1 MNEIRKK
8 ADELG
13 EKLIKTNFAQQVINK
28 IKNNRIFQLI
38 YREAEKLIE
47 KKMLEEIKK
56 EDVPKHI
63 AIIMDGNRRYAMQA
77 GLPPYKGHEVGEDK
91 LKEVIEWCYEI
102 GTKILTVFAFSTDN
116 FKRSKEEVEHLMKL
130 FEEDLKKLSEEN
142 RIHEKKVRIKV
153 IGCIDL
159 LPEKVR
165 KAAIDVMKKTE
176 NYDQYYLNI
185 AIGYG
190 GREEIVDAIKRIA
203 KDVEIGKIEPE
214 KIDKEMIYSYLYTS
228 HLPFPDPDLLMR
240 TSGEERISNFLLW
253 QLAYS
258 ELYFTDVYWPALK
271 KTDFLKAIQSY
282 QRRQRRY
289 GK

>member
-282 QRRQRRY
+282 QRRHRRY

>member
-56 EDVPKHI
+56 ENVPKHI

>member
-1 MNEIRKK
+1 ME
-8 ADELG
+8 
-13 EKLIKTNFAQQVINK
+13 
-28 IKNNRIFQLI
+28 RI
-38 YREAEKLIE
+38 IE

-56 EDVPKHI
+56 ENTPRHI
-63 AIIMDGNRRYAMQA
+63 AIIMDGNRRYAMRE
-77 GLPPYKGHEVGEDK
+77 GLPPYKGHEIGEDK

-130 FEEDLKKLSEEN
+130 FEEDLKKLSQDEK
-142 RIHEKKVRIKV
+142 IHEKRVRIKI
-153 IGCIDL
+153 IGSVDL
-159 LPEKVR
+159 LPKEVR
-165 KAAIDVMKKTE
+165 EAAIDIMKKTE
-176 NYDQYYLNI
+176 NYNEYYLNI

-190 GREEIVDAIKRIA
+190 GREEIVEAIKRIA
-203 KDVEIGKIEPE
+203 KDIENGKIEPD
-214 KIDKEMIYSYLYTS
+214 KIDKETVYSYLYTS
-228 HLPFPDPDLLMR
+228 HLPFPDPDLVMR